1 MPGTSVD
8 LSVISTRDTSAFP
21 NASKKTARGLL
32 ATMNTRLSELQ
43 KLLWA
48 DGTRSVLL
56 VLQAMDTGGK
66 DGTIRKVLTGV
77 NPQGVDVHGF
87 GVPTEEE
94 LGHDYLWRVHA
105 HTPADGRIAV
115 FNRSHYEDLLVVRV
129 LGLAP
134 ESVWS
139 RRYRHIRDFES
150 MLVDEGT
157 IIRKVMLHISKD
169 EQRERLQARLDDPSK
184 AYKFNVG
191 DLDTR
196 AQWGDYMAA
205 YATALEETSTVDAP
219 WFVVPADRKWYRNLV
234 VSQILIDAIQGL
246 GLSYPP
252 PDEDLEGISI
262 D

>member
-1 MPGTSVD
+1 M
-8 LSVISTRDTSAFP
+8 
-21 NASKKTARGLL
+21 
-32 ATMNTRLSELQ
+32 
-43 KLLWA
+43 
-48 DGTRSVLL
+48 
-56 VLQAMDTGGK
+56 
-66 DGTIRKVLTGV
+66 
-77 NPQGVDVHGF
+77 
-87 GVPTEEE
+87 
-94 LGHDYLWRVHA
+94 
-105 HTPADGRIAV
+105 
-115 FNRSHYEDLLVVRV
+115 
-129 LGLAP
+129 
-134 ESVWS
+134 
-139 RRYRHIRDFES
+139 
-150 MLVDEGT
+150 GT

-196 AQWGDYMAA
+196 EQWDDYMAA
-205 YATALEETSTVDAP
+205 YATALEETSTDDAP